1 VRTRRLGRFGP
12 ELSVVGFGA
21 RGIGGRGGSGGG
33 GPPRRDDRERPA
45 PESIREEC
53 ERSLARLGIERVDL
67 YQAHWPDW
75 TTGTLL
81 EEFWGTMA
89 ELVDEGKVRWIG
101 VSNFDVEQLERCEAV
116 RHVDS
121 VQQNLALIDRLG
133 EIAEGSA
140 RRCPP
145 SPSHGCRRSPVSRR
159 VSSERACRVTSTVGR
174 PPPTSCSMT
183 GPCARSTRRSPR
195 PRLGRTCRRH
205 RRSTS
210 GLFPTRRERKESAA

>member
-81 EEFWGTMA
+81 EESWGTMA
-89 ELVDEGKVRWIG
+89 ELVEEGKVRWIG

-133 EIAEGSA
+133 EIAEGA
-140 RRCPP
+140 RRDAARPRRRMGAGAARC
-145 SPSHGCRRSPVSRR
+145 HGEYRRSAPAGSRR
-159 VSSERACRVTSTVGR
+159 RLGGR
-174 PPPTSCSMT
+174 
-183 GPCARSTRRSPR
+183 RR
-195 PRLGRTCRRH
+195 PRAR
-205 RRSTS
+205 
-210 GLFPTRRERKESAA
+210 